1 MFLLLLRKDGN
12 ASVSGVGSGVVRIR
26 LLTSLC
32 YRESSGLVLRWLLF
46 LFLCQRQQG
55 IFCVCYFVRTLKVAR
70 GEPMN
75 VWGPQQFLSFMLVHT
90 PPPAT
95 QQNGH

>member
-55 IFCVCYFVRTLKVAR
+55 IFLCVLFCEDFEGCQRGTHERVA
-70 GEPMN
+70 
-75 VWGPQQFLSFMLVHT
+75 PQQFLSFMLVHT